1 MSTLNSKI
9 ILAKNIALDRDYIN
23 VLNYTTDKMLQLI
36 QSQEHFVK
44 SAENYEFI
52 RPQDTI
58 FVNFTYEECLKSN
71 YIAFQN
77 TDYSGQWF
85 FAWIDEVKFV
95 NPRSMWNIIYNRCM
109 VYMVWLLESK
119 NMFCS
124 KRTC

>member
-23 VLNYTTDKMLQLI
+23 VLSYTTDKMLQLI

-95 NPRSMWNIIYNRCM
+95 NPRSM
-109 VYMVWLLESK
+109 
-119 NMFCS
+119 
-124 KRTC
+124 